1 MKHPRVSGT
10 FGAGMG
16 VINDIVLFPFIPA
29 KIIAKL
35 PDIYVLCL
43 CKEANP
49 AYENLILFCNYNI
62 ETPLFISP
70 RFGLIFLNN
79 RTVMDG
85 AIFSQKQCH
94 ENNFVLGEV

>member
-1 MKHPRVSGT
+1 MKHPHVSGT

-49 AYENLILFCNYNI
+49 AYEI
-62 ETPLFISP
+62 
-70 RFGLIFLNN
+70 
-79 RTVMDG
+79 
-85 AIFSQKQCH
+85 
-94 ENNFVLGEV
+94 

>member
-1 MKHPRVSGT
+1 MIGNLENLLRYLKYLRHCLFCLLGMKHPHVSGT

-49 AYENLILFCNYNI
+49 AYEDLILFCNYNI
-62 ETPLFISP
+62 
-70 RFGLIFLNN
+70 
-79 RTVMDG
+79 
-85 AIFSQKQCH
+85 
-94 ENNFVLGEV
+94 